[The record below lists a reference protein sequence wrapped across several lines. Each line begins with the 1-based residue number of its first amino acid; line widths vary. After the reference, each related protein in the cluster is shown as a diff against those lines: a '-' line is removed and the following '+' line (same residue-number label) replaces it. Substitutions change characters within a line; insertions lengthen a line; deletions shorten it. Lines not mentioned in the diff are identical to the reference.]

1 MNRLILLVSIVV
13 LTACSAS
20 KQSSDMATTV
30 ADDKQAAKEF
40 DFEYLSL
47 KLVNLS
53 MDGELYK
60 AKDVEVTLHLD
71 LPGKSYSGKAAC
83 NSFFGSLEVIG
94 EDAIKFLPGGSTEMM
109 CEAEAMQWQARVFN
123 ALIGH
128 TFNVTNRKDNAT
140 LTQVDGSIMLAFEKV
155 ESIQE

>member
-1 MNRLILLVSIVV
+1 
-13 LTACSAS
+13 
-20 KQSSDMATTV
+20 MATTV